1 MRRAGGAA
9 LGVHDNHRERMRSR
23 FSRLG
28 GKLDDYQLIEILLFY
43 AIPRVDTNPIAHELM
58 NRFGSLRGVL
68 DASAEQL
75 RTVRGIGDSAAV
87 LIKLTQCISSIYL
100 EQSRPA
106 GEADVIDS
114 DSVGPMMAAKF
125 KGHSEELAFML
136 CLNKTGGLIACCQL
150 SRGDISGTEISL
162 RTVVELAISHAA
174 SGVVIAH
181 NHPSGVALPSEADV
195 ASTVTL
201 RNLLK
206 AIDVALVDHI
216 IVSGDDWV
224 SMADSGKI

>member
-1 MRRAGGAA
+1 M
-9 LGVHDNHRERMRSR
+9 GVHDNHRERMRSR
-23 FSRLG
+23 FSRLD
-28 GKLDDYQLIEILLFY
+28 GKLDDYQLIEMLLFY
-43 AIPRVDTNPIAHELM
+43 ALPRVDTNPIAHELM

-68 DASAEQL
+68 DASPEQL
-75 RTVRGIGDSAAV
+75 RTVRGIGDGAAV
-87 LIKLTQCISSIYL
+87 LIKLTQRISSIYL

-106 GEADVIDS
+106 STVDVLDS
-114 DSVGPMMAAKF
+114 DSIGPMMAEKF

-136 CLNKTGGLIACCQL
+136 CIDKLGKLTACCEL
-150 SRGDISGTEISL
+150 SRGDACGTEISV

-174 SGVVIAH
+174 RGVVLAH
-181 NHPSGVALPSEADV
+181 NHPSGIALPSEADI
-195 ASTVTL
+195 ASTLAL

-206 AIDVALVDHI
+206 TIDVALVDHI